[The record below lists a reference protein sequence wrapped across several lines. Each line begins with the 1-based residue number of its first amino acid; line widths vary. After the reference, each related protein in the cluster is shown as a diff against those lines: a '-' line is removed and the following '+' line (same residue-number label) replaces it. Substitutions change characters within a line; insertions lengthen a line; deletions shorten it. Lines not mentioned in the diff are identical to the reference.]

1 MFGWFGWCENC
12 EKNKRDKEASQK
24 RTKVTKRTC
33 SDRPATAEGSG
44 AWRGHRGCKVATK
57 TEFQVEKV
65 V

>member
-1 MFGWFGWCENC
+1 MFGWLDGL
-12 EKNKRDKEASQK
+12 KIVKKQK
-24 RTKVTKRTC
+24 RQTKVTKRTC

-44 AWRGHRGCKVATK
+44 AWRGHLGGCKVATK